1 MIKLFKNI
9 TLTALVAFFSVFLS
23 IQAEEGQ
30 LRGGV
35 EVGFSPV
42 DLEAEETAQQLANLS
57 GSTVTVEYDT
67 GAFVGRLFGNYG
79 ITSNMDVEVGYFQTS
94 DIDATYKIG
103 SDSATESYSAN
114 GIDFSLIA
122 KGDTGFYGKA
132 GVHSSTIDAFGSI
145 KIGSTTYSV
154 TEQYD
159 GSSWLAGAGF
169 EQDNVRYSFTHY
181 NNIGGDGGADFNM
194 FSVAYL
200 F

>member
-1 MIKLFKNI
+1 MINNI
-9 TLTALVAFFSVFLS
+9 QKIVLLTFLTLYSLTFNV
-23 IQAEEGQ
+23 QAEEGE
-30 LRGGV
+30 LKGGI
-35 EVGFSPV
+35 ELGYSPV
-42 DLEAEETAQQLANLS
+42 ELEAEETAQQLANLS

-79 ITSNMDVEVGYFQTS
+79 ITSDMDLEVGYFQTS
-94 DIDATYKIG
+94 NIDATYKIG
-103 SDSATESYSAN
+103 SDSAKESYSAN

-132 GVHSSTIDAFGSI
+132 GMHSSTIDAFGSI
-145 KIGSTTYSV
+145 TIGSTTYSV
-154 TEQYD
+154 TEKYD

-169 EQDNVRYSFTHY
+169 EQGNVRYSFTHY

-194 FSVAYL
+194 FSIAYL